1 MATRVVAEREP
12 VWVGSISLRSKCTPC
27 YSTNVWQG
35 VSHSAQSGWNV
46 SYAGNLIMAEL
57 LWSLHSQCRER
68 RKQRERGRETVPSR
82 GSRFSQTNCILRQLH
97 FDNLRLIYTLSV
109 FFILSCFFRIS
120 VKVKTWTQT
129 TFLGGLK

>member
-1 MATRVVAEREP
+1 M
-12 VWVGSISLRSKCTPC
+12 
-27 YSTNVWQG
+27 
-35 VSHSAQSGWNV
+35 

-97 FDNLRLIYTLSV
+97 FDNLRLIYFKRFLHSELLLPNFTFNV
-109 FFILSCFFRIS
+109 KKMNTNYIFRGIEI
-120 VKVKTWTQT
+120 Q
-129 TFLGGLK
+129 